1 MNRGRTLRWVA
12 WANSVCPCEA
22 PRSPEHGQAK
32 LAHVTGRRGDAR
44 MGKQVCPCHP
54 PRGFVLISVL
64 VVVATALLVVTSLL
78 FITQAEVARSSGTA
92 QRVQARALALSGL
105 QAVMVRLDEQRET
118 ILGGDVPRLDEE
130 YVIYESGAR
139 LGVARLLPVGLD
151 DERLSPESGKLDLN
165 RADADM
171 LADTDLVDPEL
182 AERIIAHRDELGRPF
197 QSLGELLEV
206 PGVTPE
212 TLYGPIEDLTVMDD
226 AMLGDSA
233 VRRRRL
239 SQTGAP
245 ARGLADVLTVY
256 SFGPALQQSGTR
268 RINLNVG
275 YSQEL
280 GRRVDRRFGT
290 GASETLRQLFDSGTT
305 FENDAKIIGV
315 LRFFNMSPEEW
326 PEIID
331 AFTTDPGEYHFGRL
345 DINTAPYEALVALP
359 GFDAEQAAQI
369 VRVRDTLPSDERA
382 TIAWP
387 AIRGIVEPE
396 AYDTLAGRI
405 TTRSWCYRIRIA
417 AGEVVADDPESAL
430 LNPVIYE
437 AVIDLA
443 APKAR
448 VAYLRDISLLQVTAR
463 VAVNAPPG
471 EMDAEDELPVP
482 LLDEWGMPLPDGA
495 AGLASADSTGGEDLD
510 DAFASAD
517 AANDP
522 ETVASSPVEEPGRRI
537 GRWLRWD

>member
-1 MNRGRTLRWVA
+1 MA
-12 WANSVCPCEA
+12 
-22 PRSPEHGQAK
+22 HGSA
-32 LAHVTGRRGDAR
+32 A
-44 MGKQVCPCHP
+44 
-54 PRGFVLISVL
+54 GFVLISVL

-105 QAVMVRLDEQRET
+105 QAVMIRLDEQRET
-118 ILGGDVPRLDEE
+118 VLGGDVPRVDEE

-139 LGVARLLPVGLD
+139 LGVARLLPVGPD
-151 DERLSPESGKLDLN
+151 DERLIPEPGKLDLN

-171 LADTDLVDPEL
+171 LADTDLLDPEL
-182 AERIIAHRDELGRPF
+182 AERIIEHRDQLGRPF

-206 PGVTPE
+206 PGMTPE
-212 TLYGPIEDLTVMDD
+212 ALYGPIEELTVMDD
-226 AMLGDSA
+226 AMLADSESP
-233 VRRRRL
+233 RRRL
-239 SQTGAP
+239 SQTAAP

-256 SFGPALQQSGTR
+256 SVEPALQQSGTR
-268 RINLNVG
+268 RINLNVP
-275 YSQEL
+275 YSEEL

-290 GASETLRQLFDSGTT
+290 GSSETLRQIFDSGTT
-305 FENDAKIIGV
+305 FENDAKIIQV
-315 LRFFNMSPEEW
+315 LRFFNMSPEDW

-331 AFTTDPGEYHFGRL
+331 AFTTDPGDYHFGRL
-345 DINTAPYEALVALP
+345 DINTAPYEALVAQP

-396 AYDTLAGRI
+396 AYDELAGRI
-405 TTRSWCYRIRIA
+405 TTRSWTYRIRIA
-417 AGEVVADDPESAL
+417 AGEVVADDAESAL
-430 LNPVIYE
+430 INPVIYE

-463 VAVNAPPG
+463 VAANAPPD
-471 EMDAEDELPVP
+471 EMEADGELPDP
-482 LLDEWGMPLPDGA
+482 ELNETGDPWPDDEAD
-495 AGLASADSTGGEDLD
+495 LASADSMGGDDLD
-510 DAFASAD
+510 DGFASAD

-522 ETVASSPVEEPGRRI
+522 ETAASSPVEESSRRI
-537 GRWLRWD
+537 GRWLRGD